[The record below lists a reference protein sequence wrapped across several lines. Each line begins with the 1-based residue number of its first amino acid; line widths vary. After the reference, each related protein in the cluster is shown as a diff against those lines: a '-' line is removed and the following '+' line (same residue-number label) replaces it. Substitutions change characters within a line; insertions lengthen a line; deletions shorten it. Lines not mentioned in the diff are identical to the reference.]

1 MSGEEQL
8 IERLARAIPSSRG
21 ASGRVAGRGGTL
33 RLGIGDDAAV
43 ISPGRGADWV
53 LSCDASLEG
62 VHFLA
67 ETYPADSIGYKSLV
81 RATSDLAAMG
91 ARPRFFLLTLA
102 LPERCTG
109 KWLTEFGQGMGR
121 AARELGLVLIGGD
134 TTKSATVSISIT
146 VLGEAAPG
154 LAVTRAGARRGDIVY
169 VSGQLGR
176 AQLGLNL
183 VKSGIVNAS
192 NPHTKKQFSL
202 VQPHLYPQIRVE
214 LGLWLARQ
222 RIASSMMDISDGLST
237 DLERLCTAS
246 GVGARIWADRIPCV
260 EFPAGRPDGFTLELA
275 ELKLDPLQMALHGG
289 EDYELLFTVPPK
301 HAKRLRQAPDFA
313 EITAIGEIERR
324 RGIRLVGIDGREK
337 RLVPGGWDPFRKK

>member
-21 ASGRVAGRGGTL
+21 ASRRAAARGGAL

-43 ISPGRGADWV
+43 ISPDRSADWV

-67 ETYPADSIGYKSLV
+67 ESYPADSVGYKSLV

-91 ARPRFFLLTLA
+91 SRPRFFLLTLA
-102 LPERCTG
+102 LPEGRTG
-109 KWLTEFGQGMGR
+109 KWLNEFARGMGR

-154 LAVTRAGARRGDIVY
+154 LAVTRAGARPGDILY
-169 VSGQLGR
+169 VSGRLGR

-183 VKSGIVNAS
+183 LKSGIVSAAK
-192 NPHTKKQFSL
+192 PRTKRQFPL

-214 LGLWLARQ
+214 LGSWLARY
-222 RIASSMMDISDGLST
+222 RIA
-237 DLERLCTAS
+237 
-246 GVGARIWADRIPCV
+246 
-260 EFPAGRPDGFTLELA
+260 
-275 ELKLDPLQMALHGG
+275 
-289 EDYELLFTVPPK
+289 
-301 HAKRLRQAPDFA
+301 
-313 EITAIGEIERR
+313 
-324 RGIRLVGIDGREK
+324 
-337 RLVPGGWDPFRKK
+337 